1 MPDHV
6 TTVVTPDISGVV
18 DRQIFQ
24 RPLGGPRHPLNYLDR
39 FPETVY
45 DKSPD
50 SHLVKLLYSLL
61 GPAGIGWLRKN
72 YLETRLQIEDYGLEN
87 FALDQFYGNPIK
99 FGRILEEINDEN
111 LNGLI
116 PHERWEEIKAKN
128 ARYRGRAIDYV
139 TGARAGNTP
148 RGMRLVARSGLGHEV
163 EIIEN
168 YKHLYD
174 NYSDDPLN
182 IAYYGKTRSTE
193 EMVVLPRREV
203 PQSETQVISLMG
215 SPTGGFFTLYFEG
228 SETANIA
235 FDATRYTV
243 QLFLESLPSIK
254 KGQVDVKGGP
264 FPNEDI
270 SVNFIN
276 ELSYRDV
283 PLLRASNQL
292 TGGADASI
300 LINTEVGGFDAQDS
314 SDSIS
319 PRDQHYLQEAL
330 GRIKPMTAI
339 VTYGSSP
346 GLQRRQNWNT
356 IFASSR
362 NKEVQRYVTG
372 KQGVSWPIH
381 RSDFWIREGVEKE
394 SQRIFDDLHYHYQG
408 FHNVISVIGYTEEA
422 LNDPL
427 YNTNDWLTVNNKYR
441 SEHIGVFSRF
451 QQFLFNVL
459 ATNEK
464 REAAW
469 SAPKLL
475 ADYAEP
481 LTIRSTS
488 GGGDTPQ
495 YQYINGIYPLEYQ
508 SLPNV
513 SQIKYPG
520 EQFWA
525 SLERDAGTDYI
536 ELNLGAPKPINYLSF
551 EITRKPF
558 DISVDYD
565 VLGMGEA
572 RDFRPIDV
580 DTGDLAIS
588 FDSKQQNPWQRIELR
603 FTSSINS
610 MIFTKFV
617 RIGFTRR
624 AASAPF
630 LSADGTVVPHSIEC
644 RNLRIGRNVS

>member
-1 MPDHV
+1 MAKPV
-6 TTVVTPDISGVV
+6 TTITPDISGVV
-18 DRQIFQ
+18 DRKIFQ

-39 FPETVY
+39 FPEAVY

-50 SHLVKLLYSLL
+50 SHLVKLLYSFL
-61 GPAGIGWLRKN
+61 GPAGMGWLRKN
-72 YLETRLQIEDYGLEN
+72 YLEARLQVEDYGLEI
-87 FALDQFYGNPIK
+87 FDLDQFYGNPIK

-116 PHERWEEIKAKN
+116 PHERWERVKAKN

-174 NYSDDPLN
+174 NYSDDSLG
-182 IAYYGKTRSTE
+182 IAHFGKTRSTE

-203 PQSETQVISLMG
+203 PQNETQIISFVG
-215 SPTGGFFTLYFEG
+215 APTGGSFTLYFEG
-228 SETANIA
+228 NETADIA
-235 FDATRYTV
+235 FDATRYSI
-243 QLFLESLPSIK
+243 QLFLESLSSIG

-264 FPNEDI
+264 LPDRDI
-270 SVNFIN
+270 QVNFIN
-276 ELSYRDV
+276 ELSYKSV
-283 PLLRASNQL
+283 PQLRASSQL
-292 TGGADASI
+292 TGGADVSV
-300 LINTEVGGFDAQDS
+300 LITTEVGGFDAEDS
-314 SDSIS
+314 FDAIS

-330 GRIKPMTAI
+330 GRIKPMTAV

-356 IFASSR
+356 VFASSR
-362 NKEVQRYVTG
+362 HKEVQRYVTG
-372 KQGVSWPIH
+372 KQGVPWPID
-381 RSDFWIREGVEKE
+381 RSDFWIKEGVEKE
-394 SQRIFDDLHYHYQG
+394 SQRVFNDLHYHYQG

-422 LNDPL
+422 LSDPL

-441 SEHIGVFSRF
+441 SEHIGAFSRF
-451 QQFLFNVL
+451 QQFLFNV
-459 ATNEK
+459 ATDTK
-464 REAAW
+464 EATW
-469 SAPKLL
+469 SAPKAL

-488 GGGDTPQ
+488 GDTPQ

-513 SQIKYPG
+513 NKIKYPE

-525 SLERDAGTDYI
+525 SLERGEGTDYI
-536 ELNLGAPKPINYLSF
+536 ELNLGTPKPINYLSF
-551 EITRKPF
+551 EITRKPL

-572 RDFRPIDV
+572 RDFRPVDV
-580 DTGDLAIS
+580 DTGDVAIS
-588 FDSKQQNPWQRIELR
+588 FDSKQLNPWQRIELR
-603 FTSSINS
+603 FTSSVNS

-624 AASAPF
+624 VASNSPF
-630 LSADGTVVPHSIEC
+630 LSVDGTVVPHSIEC